1 MSRFVRALRKA
12 GGLSTSGAPVASPDS
27 SGGLSNAGAG
37 GHGAAVQ
44 GLLDE
49 GGLTLLSAPP
59 WEGGVPTG
67 ERLAASELGPLLP
80 PTVPSKIIGVAK
92 NYREHAKEMAGEVP
106 AEPVLFFKPPSSL
119 LAPGGSVS
127 LPEGV
132 ERTDFEA
139 ELGVIIGRRVRSAS
153 LQEAARAV
161 CGYTV
166 VCDITARDYQK
177 RDRLWTRAKGFDGF
191 CPVGPWVV
199 LAGAPDASD
208 EARVIPGAEEL
219 GIELRQNGEL
229 RQAGNTRDMVFSV
242 PTIIA
247 FASTFM
253 TLEPGDLIATG
264 TPHGVGPLASGDAIA
279 IAIERVGELS
289 FSVA

>member
-1 MSRFVRALRKA
+1 MSRFVRALRE
-12 GGLSTSGAPVASPDS
+12 GSSSGSLSIVASAATASPAS
-27 SGGLSNAGAG
+27 SGDLS
-37 GHGAAVQ
+37 HVGAAVVQ

-67 ERLAASELGPLLP
+67 ERLVASELGPLLP
-80 PTVPSKIIGVAK
+80 PVVPSKVIGVAK

-106 AEPVLFFKPPSSL
+106 TEPVLFFKPPSSL

-127 LPEGV
+127 LPDGV

-153 LQEAARAV
+153 LEEAAQAV
-161 CGYTV
+161 GGYTV

-199 LAGAPDASD
+199 LAGALEAGDA
-208 EARVIPGAEEL
+208 ARVLPGAEEL

-247 FASTFM
+247 FASSFM

-264 TPHGVGPLASGDAIA
+264 TPHGVGPLASGDAID
-279 IAIERVGELS
+279 ITIERVGELR